1 MSNDFKKNNRML
13 NKNDFDFVKDQSH
26 FLHSK
31 SLLAF
36 YRKSD
41 LSETKLGLSISK
53 KYGNAVKRNRLK
65 RLIRESFRKSDFK
78 MSNVHI
84 NFVPNLRFFN
94 KIQKNYD
101 QFENYIESDL
111 HELFKSI
118 K

>member
-1 MSNDFKKNNRML
+1 MNNDFKKNNRML

-36 YRKSD
+36 YRKCDSQN
-41 LSETKLGLSISK
+41 TKLGLSISK

-78 MSNVHI
+78 TSAVAI
-84 NFVPNLRFFN
+84 NFVPNLRFLN
-94 KIQKNYD
+94 KIKKNYD
-101 QFENYIESDL
+101 QFENCVESDL
-111 HELFKSI
+111 LELFKSI